1 MAGRLILSRFRVLCV
16 LLVIAAI
23 PACARRQPPKR
34 YPIQGQILAVNAA
47 KQELTIN
54 HADIPGLMP
63 GMTMSYPVASPDLLK
78 GRTPGELVTGVLE
91 VDNATGRLVEIVH
104 TGSAPLPEGANA
116 VALSSGVL
124 VVGDAVPDAAFI
136 DQNDRR
142 RALSDWAGAPYV
154 LTFVY
159 TRCPL
164 PTFCPLMSQNFA
176 TLQRRLS
183 DDTALRNHVKLISM
197 SLDPDYDTPQ
207 VLSAYAAKLKA
218 DPAVWTFLTGDRT
231 TVERF
236 AGKLGVSVMRTPN
249 EASLT
254 HNLRT
259 FLIGADGRIVQI
271 YSGNEWTPEQIL
283 ADLRRGSVS

>member
-1 MAGRLILSRFRVLCV
+1 MAGRLSASRLRVFCV
-16 LLVIAAI
+16 LLVIASM

-34 YPIQGQILAVNAA
+34 YPIQGQILAVNPA

-63 GMTMSYPVASPDLLK
+63 GMTMSYPVASPDLLT

-91 VDNATGRLVEIVH
+91 VDDATGRLVEIAH

-116 VALSSGVL
+116 ISLSSGVL
-124 VVGDAVPDAAFI
+124 GVGDAIPDAAFI
-136 DQNDRR
+136 DQDNRR
-142 RALSDWAGAPYV
+142 RAISDWIGTPFV
-154 LTFVY
+154 LTFIY

-183 DDTALRNHVKLISM
+183 DDTALRGHVKLISI
-197 SLDPDYDTPQ
+197 SFDPDYDTPP
-207 VLSAYAAKLKA
+207 VLAAYAAKLKA
-218 DPAVWTFLTGDRT
+218 NPAVWTFLTGDRA

-236 AGKLGVSVMRTPN
+236 AGKLGVSVMRAADET
-249 EASLT
+249 SLT

-259 FLIGADGRIVQI
+259 FLVGADGRLAQI
-271 YSGNEWTPEQIL
+271 YSGSDWTPETVL
-283 ADLRRGSVS
+283 GDLRRIAGS

>member
-1 MAGRLILSRFRVLCV
+1 MAGRLTASRFRLLCV
-16 LLVIAAI
+16 LLVIAAL
-23 PACARRQPPKR
+23 PACARREAPKR
-34 YPIQGQILAVNAA
+34 YPIHGQILAVNPA

-63 GMTMSYPVASPDLLK
+63 GMTMSYPVASPDLLN

-116 VALSSGVL
+116 LALSSGVL
-124 VVGDAVPDAAFI
+124 GIGDAIPDGAFI
-136 DQNDRR
+136 DQDNRR
-142 RALSDWAGAPYV
+142 RAISDWAGAPFV
-154 LTFVY
+154 LTFIY

-183 DDTALRNHVKLISM
+183 DDTALRGHVKLISV
-197 SLDPDYDTPQ
+197 SFDPDDDTPQ
-207 VLSAYAAKLKA
+207 VLAAYAARLKA
-218 DPAVWTFLTGDRT
+218 NPAIWTFLTGDRN

-236 AGKLGVSVMRTPN
+236 AGKLGVSVMRTPD
-249 EASLT
+249 ETSLT

-259 FLIGADGRIVQI
+259 FLVGADGRIAQI
-271 YSGNEWTPEQIL
+271 YSGSDWTPETVL
-283 ADLRRGSVS
+283 ADLRKGR